1 MDVLAFMKMDAGIH
15 EVYELISPSEIGT
28 GIVSSPFSVSFGED
42 AIERSRQFHDCYKKV
57 ADEKGCIFLDA
68 AKFIYPSK
76 TDSLHLTAEGH
87 IALAE

>member
-1 MDVLAFMKMDAGIH
+1 MRRV
-15 EVYELISPSEIGT
+15 
-28 GIVSSPFSVSFGED
+28 
-42 AIERSRQFHDCYKKV
+42 AIERSRQFPDCYRKV

-87 IALAE
+87 ITLAEKMGELINGIK